1 MRHLML
7 ATAAILSLATAEAAL
22 AQQPQAKLPE
32 LAATGRTQPETD
44 ARATNYALSG
54 LPQQNTNGQ
63 STQLAAG
70 GARIPRPTPTSMVP
84 SLRQAAVHTRKPIPT
99 ASPPS
104 LRQAVHPQADTNEH
118 STQLAQGWHPPSQ
131 DNRSSTNV

>member
-32 LAATGRTQPETD
+32 LAATGRAQPETD
-44 ARATNYALSG
+44 ARATNYALNG

-70 GARIPRPTPTSMVP
+70 GGAHPQADTN
-84 SLRQAAVHTRKPIPT
+84 RQSTQLAAGGG
-99 ASPPS
+99 A
-104 LRQAVHPQADTNEH
+104 HPQADTNEH